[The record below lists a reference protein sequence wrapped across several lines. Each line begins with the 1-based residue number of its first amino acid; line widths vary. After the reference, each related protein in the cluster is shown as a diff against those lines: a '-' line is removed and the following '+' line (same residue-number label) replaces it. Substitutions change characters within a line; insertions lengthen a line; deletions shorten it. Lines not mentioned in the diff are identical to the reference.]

1 MAENDVNGY
10 ITTLEQVLFAKQEQL
25 ERADMARLKDELR
38 TFHSSFASLYNIY
51 LKKKLID
58 EDPYKQEAKITEI
71 EVPDSSNFQEAKR
84 IEQLTIRLANY
95 DNQLDYLVNFYQLGL
110 DFLNLD
116 RIKRIVGL
124 VRYIDWA
131 GFSPDAQGVMTKS
144 VALLTNQSKAG
155 VDPLTLSIIG
165 ESCSRLSK
173 TTASTMKIIKEL
185 STFYREKYKLNVRQ
199 NITKDMSS
207 GEATPEN
214 IRKKMPSAMP
224 GQPFYKELIEEIIK
238 EDYTDSG
245 QDLRDSILNML
256 KVKEDKPKA
265 VKPALNLKNI
275 LLDGIQVIGGA
286 SNQLTEIIGKFDENH
301 MILESKKRGFLHKI
315 KELIRQITNA
325 EPDEVIYNI
334 ECMDPTKGVPVKEK
348 INFHQ
353 FRADLDKKIRILSSF
368 VKGSAYNKIAA
379 MSEDQIISYLE
390 KYINEVQ
397 ALHRTLGAM
406 DDFFKANADPSDR
419 DKVKGIKPD
428 LTALKNSFVRANQ
441 LRHEFSA
448 QKEEEEQMK
457 RLGVQNFTPSGPP
470 PASSSDAPPPQGPP
484 PQA

>member
-1 MAENDVNGY
+1 MAENDVNSY
-10 ITTLEQVLFAKQEQL
+10 TATLEQVILAKQDQL
-25 ERADMARLKDELR
+25 DKTEMAKLKDELR
-38 TFHSSFASLYNIY
+38 TFHASFASLYNIY

-71 EVPDSSNFQEAKR
+71 EVPDSSTFLEAKR
-84 IEQLTIRLANY
+84 IEALTIRLANY
-95 DNQLDYLVNFYQLGL
+95 DNQLDYLVNFYQLGI
-110 DFLNLD
+110 DYLNLD

-131 GFSPDAQGVMTKS
+131 GFSPDAQGLMTKS

-165 ESCSRLSK
+165 ESCTRLAK
-173 TTASTMKIIKEL
+173 TTGASMKIIKEL
-185 STFYREKYKLNVRQ
+185 STFYREKYKLTVRQ
-199 NITKDMSS
+199 NISKDMSAS
-207 GEATPEN
+207 EATPEN

-224 GQPFYKELIEEIIK
+224 GQPFYKELIEEIIR
-238 EDYTDSG
+238 EDYSESG
-245 QDLRDSILNML
+245 QDLRDTILNML
-256 KVKEDKPKA
+256 RIKEEKPKTA
-265 VKPALNLKNI
+265 KPTINLKNI
-275 LLDGIQVIGGA
+275 LLDGIQVVGSA

-301 MILESKKRGFLHKI
+301 GIMESRKKGFLHKI

-325 EPDEVIYNI
+325 EPEEVIYTI
-334 ECMDPTKGVPVKEK
+334 EYMDPTKGIPSKEK
-348 INFHQ
+348 ISFHQ

-379 MSEDQIISYLE
+379 MTEEQIIVYLE

-397 ALHRTLGAM
+397 ALHRTLSAM
-406 DDFFKANADPSDR
+406 DDFFKANVDPADR

-441 LRHEFSA
+441 LRHEYGA

-457 RLGVQNFTPSGPP
+457 RLGVANFSPQPII
-470 PASSSDAPPPQGPP
+470 SSTDAPPSAPEAP